1 MTWPAPPGA
10 SYNLG
15 ATWSTGDAV
24 KAIKQLLRP
33 ERLRQVP
40 EQFSWVDQALVQQ
53 HFIDRCEARSAAL
66 YLFLVT
72 VSDAQ
77 GLSYYGA
84 ATLARRLHLSDEQ
97 FAAARQQL
105 IELDLIAYRSP
116 LYQVLALPGTVAAPV
131 PDAAASRAQPA
142 AGGQPVS
149 LATLLQL
156 AQQRR
161 A

>member
-1 MTWPAPPGA
+1 V
-10 SYNLG
+10 
-15 ATWSTGDAV
+15 V

-84 ATLARRLHLSDEQ
+84 PTLARRLRLSEEQ

-131 PDAAASRAQPA
+131 RDAAAPRAPA
-142 AGGQPVS
+142 TPRATHGGQAVS
-149 LATLLQL
+149 LATLLQQ

-161 A
+161 G

>member
-1 MTWPAPPGA
+1 M
-10 SYNLG
+10 
-15 ATWSTGDAV
+15 

-40 EQFSWVDQALVQQ
+40 AQFSWVDQALVQQ

-84 ATLARRLHLSDEQ
+84 STLARRLRLSDEQ

-105 IELDLIAYRSP
+105 IDLDLIAYCSP

-131 PDAAASRAQPA
+131 PDAAAPRARA
-142 AGGQPVS
+142 ITDANTGGQPVS
-149 LATLLQL
+149 LATLLHQ
-156 AQQRR
+156 AQRR
-161 A
+161 RG

>member
-1 MTWPAPPGA
+1 MKP
-10 SYNLG
+10 
-15 ATWSTGDAV
+15 
-24 KAIKQLLRP
+24 IKQLLRP

-40 EQFSWVDQALVQQ
+40 RQFSWVDQALVQQ

-84 ATLARRLHLSDEQ
+84 STLARRLHLSEEQ

-116 LYQVLALPGTVAAPV
+116 LYQVLALPGSVAAARPARRA
-131 PDAAASRAQPA
+131 PAASGAITND
-142 AGGQPVS
+142 QPVS
-149 LATLLQL
+149 LAMLLQQ
-156 AQQRR
+156 ARARR
-161 A
+161 G

>member
-1 MTWPAPPGA
+1 MKP
-10 SYNLG
+10 
-15 ATWSTGDAV
+15 
-24 KAIKQLLRP
+24 IKQLLRP

-40 EQFSWVDQALVQQ
+40 QQFSWVDQALVQQ

-66 YLFLVT
+66 YLFLIT

-84 ATLARRLHLSDEQ
+84 TTLARRLRLSDEQ

-105 IELDLIAYRSP
+105 IDLELIAYRSP
-116 LYQVLALPGTVAAPV
+116 LYQVLALPGTVAAPR
-131 PDAAASRAQPA
+131 PAPRAPSA

-149 LATLLQL
+149 LATLLQQ

-161 A
+161 G

>member
-1 MTWPAPPGA
+1 M
-10 SYNLG
+10 
-15 ATWSTGDAV
+15 

-53 HFIDRCEARSAAL
+53 HFIDRCDARSAAL
-66 YLFLVT
+66 YLFLIT

-84 ATLARRLHLSDEQ
+84 STLARRLRLSDEQ

-105 IELDLIAYRSP
+105 IELDLIAYRAP
-116 LYQVLALPGTVAAPV
+116 LYQVLALPGTVAALRAPAV
-131 PDAAASRAQPA
+131 AATGATT
-142 AGGQPVS
+142 GGQPVS
-149 LATLLQL
+149 LATLLQQ
-156 AQQRR
+156 AQARR
-161 A
+161 G

>member
-1 MTWPAPPGA
+1 MCSFTYG
-10 SYNLG
+10 
-15 ATWSTGDAV
+15 
-24 KAIKQLLRP
+24 LLRP

-72 VSDAQ
+72 VADAQ

-84 ATLARRLHLSDEQ
+84 PTLARRLRLSDEQ

-105 IELDLIAYRSP
+105 IDLELIAYRSP
-116 LYQVLALPGTVAAPV
+116 LYQVLALPGTVAAAPR
-131 PDAAASRAQPA
+131 PAPRTPGAAA
-142 AGGQPVS
+142 GQPVS
-149 LATLLQL
+149 LAMLLQQ
-156 AQQRR
+156 AQARR
-161 A
+161 G

>member
-1 MTWPAPPGA
+1 M
-10 SYNLG
+10 
-15 ATWSTGDAV
+15 

-53 HFIDRCEARSAAL
+53 HFIDRCESRSAAL

-105 IELDLIAYRSP
+105 IELDLIAYRAP

-131 PDAAASRAQPA
+131 PHAAAPHAPA
-142 AGGQPVS
+142 TTGATTTDQPVS

-161 A
+161 G

>member
-1 MTWPAPPGA
+1 
-10 SYNLG
+10 
-15 ATWSTGDAV
+15 V
-24 KAIKQLLRP
+24 KPIKQLLRP

-66 YLFLVT
+66 YLFLIT

-84 ATLARRLHLSDEQ
+84 STLARRLRLSDEQ
-97 FAAARQQL
+97 FTAARQQL

-116 LYQVLALPGTVAAPV
+116 LYQVLALPGSVAAPV
-131 PDAAASRAQPA
+131 PDAAAPRAPA
-142 AGGQPVS
+142 ITGANTGGQPVS
-149 LATLLQL
+149 LATLLQQ

-161 A
+161 G

>member
-1 MTWPAPPGA
+1 M
-10 SYNLG
+10 
-15 ATWSTGDAV
+15 

-40 EQFSWVDQALVQQ
+40 RQFSWVDQALVQQ
-53 HFIDRCEARSAAL
+53 HFIDRCEAHSAAL

-84 ATLARRLHLSDEQ
+84 STLARRLRLSDEQ

-131 PDAAASRAQPA
+131 RDAAAPRAPA
-142 AGGQPVS
+142 TTSTNTGGQPVS

-161 A
+161 G

>member
-1 MTWPAPPGA
+1 
-10 SYNLG
+10 
-15 ATWSTGDAV
+15 V
-24 KAIKQLLRP
+24 KSIKQLLRP

-84 ATLARRLHLSDEQ
+84 STLARRLRLSDEQ

-105 IELDLIAYRSP
+105 IDLELIAYRSP
-116 LYQVLALPGTVAAPV
+116 LYQVLALPGTVAAPL
-131 PDAAASRAQPA
+131 PGAAARRAPA
-142 AGGQPVS
+142 NAGTNAGANTGGQPVS
-149 LATLLQL
+149 LATLLQQ
-156 AQQRR
+156 AQHRR
-161 A
+161 G

>member
-1 MTWPAPPGA
+1 MKT
-10 SYNLG
+10 LKR
-15 ATWSTGDAV
+15 V
-24 KAIKQLLRP
+24 LRP

-66 YLFLVT
+66 YLFLIT

-105 IELDLIAYRSP
+105 VDLELIAYRSP
-116 LYQVLALPGTVAAPV
+116 LYQVLALPGTVAAPR
-131 PDAAASRAQPA
+131 PAPRAPPA
-142 AGGQPVS
+142 AGGQAVS
-149 LATLLQL
+149 LATLLQQ
-156 AQQRR
+156 AQHRR
-161 A
+161 G

>member
-1 MTWPAPPGA
+1 M
-10 SYNLG
+10 
-15 ATWSTGDAV
+15 

-40 EQFSWVDQALVQQ
+40 RQFSWVDQALVQQ

-84 ATLARRLHLSDEQ
+84 PTLARRLRLSDEQ

-116 LYQVLALPGTVAAPV
+116 LYQVLALPGTVAVPL
-131 PDAAASRAQPA
+131 PDAAAPRAPA
-142 AGGQPVS
+142 IIGANTGGQPVS
-149 LATLLQL
+149 LATLLQQ
-156 AQQRR
+156 ARQRR
-161 A
+161 G

>member
-1 MTWPAPPGA
+1 MKP
-10 SYNLG
+10 
-15 ATWSTGDAV
+15 
-24 KAIKQLLRP
+24 IKQLLRP

-105 IELDLIAYRSP
+105 IDLDLIAYRSP
-116 LYQVLALPGTVAAPV
+116 LYQVLALPGTAAAAPR
-131 PDAAASRAQPA
+131 PAPRAPAAAGATT
-142 AGGQPVS
+142 GGQPVS
-149 LATLLQL
+149 LATLLQQ

-161 A
+161 G

>member
-1 MTWPAPPGA
+1 M
-10 SYNLG
+10 
-15 ATWSTGDAV
+15 
-24 KAIKQLLRP
+24 KAIKQPLRP

-40 EQFSWVDQALVQQ
+40 RQFSWVDQALVQQ
-53 HFIDRCEARSAAL
+53 HFIDRCEACSAAL

-97 FAAARQQL
+97 FGAARQQL
-105 IELDLIAYRSP
+105 IELELIAYRSP
-116 LYQVLALPGTVAAPV
+116 LYQVLALPGTVAAPR
-131 PDAAASRAQPA
+131 PAPRAPA
-142 AGGQPVS
+142 TTGVNTDGGPAVS
-149 LATLLQL
+149 LATLLQQ

-161 A
+161 G

>member
-1 MTWPAPPGA
+1 M
-10 SYNLG
+10 
-15 ATWSTGDAV
+15 

-40 EQFSWVDQALVQQ
+40 WQFSWVDQALVQQ
-53 HFIDRCEARSAAL
+53 HFIDRCDTGSAAL

-72 VSDAQ
+72 VADAQ

-97 FAAARQQL
+97 FTAARQQL
-105 IELDLIAYRSP
+105 IELELIAYRSP
-116 LYQVLALPGTVAAPV
+116 LYQVLALPGSVAAQHPV
-131 PDAAASRAQPA
+131 PRAPTIPGTNTSA
-142 AGGQPVS
+142 QPVS

-156 AQQRR
+156 AQARR
-161 A
+161 G

>member
-1 MTWPAPPGA
+1 M
-10 SYNLG
+10 
-15 ATWSTGDAV
+15 

-77 GLSYYGA
+77 GLSYYGS

-116 LYQVLALPGTVAAPV
+116 LYQVLALPGTVAAQ
-131 PDAAASRAQPA
+131 RPA
-142 AGGQPVS
+142 PRPPGVAGANTGGQPVS
-149 LATLLQL
+149 LAALLQQ
-156 AQQRR
+156 ARARR
-161 A
+161 G

>member
-1 MTWPAPPGA
+1 M
-10 SYNLG
+10 
-15 ATWSTGDAV
+15 

-53 HFIDRCEARSAAL
+53 HFIDRCDARSAAL
-66 YLFLVT
+66 YLFLIT

-84 ATLARRLHLSDEQ
+84 PTLARRLHLSDEQ

-105 IELDLIAYRSP
+105 IELDLIAYCSP
-116 LYQVLALPGTVAAPV
+116 LYQVLALPGTVAAARPV
-131 PDAAASRAQPA
+131 LAPA
-142 AGGQPVS
+142 ATGANTGGQPVS
-149 LATLLQL
+149 LATLLQQ
-156 AQQRR
+156 AQARR
-161 A
+161 G

>member
-1 MTWPAPPGA
+1 MK
-10 SYNLG
+10 S
-15 ATWSTGDAV
+15 
-24 KAIKQLLRP
+24 IKQVLRP

-53 HFIDRCEARSAAL
+53 HLIDRCEARSAAL

-84 ATLARRLHLSDEQ
+84 PTLARRLRLSQEQ
-97 FAAARQQL
+97 LGAARQQL

-116 LYQVLALPGTVAAPV
+116 LYQVLALPGTVAAQRP
-131 PDAAASRAQPA
+131 ASRGQAVRA
-142 AGGQPVS
+142 TNASGQPVS
-149 LATLLQL
+149 LAELLLQ
-156 AQQRR
+156 AQARR
-161 A
+161 G